1 MKVYGV
7 MDARTI
13 EQLIA
18 DGESLT
24 VEFKRRLEGD
34 ALTAAVACMA
44 NGQGG
49 SILVGVDDDR
59 SLVGAAGPG
68 GGPPDAARMAA
79 FIQNTTE
86 PAHGVSISIMVLE
99 GKQIVR
105 IDVPK
110 ADPGPVG
117 TRSGRFTRRTL
128 NARGEP
134 GCVPMTAHEIVSLGM
149 LTRGQDFAASRAM
162 DADIEDLDPLEF
174 DRFRRM
180 CRETG
185 DPYGELSDVDII
197 KALGLL
203 PQSGGISLGAVLLFG
218 REESLRR
225 WVPGAEVLVHDIR
238 AGSAVQER
246 IVAGLLKTAERVH
259 EFLDARTDSAE
270 LYVGMHRIDL
280 PLIAS
285 STRREA
291 VANALLHRDYS
302 VLGPVRIQLS
312 DDEFLVTSA
321 GGFPQGVTIEN
332 ILDESRARSPILAE
346 AFRRAGLVE
355 RRGKGVNEMFESQ
368 LRAGRDVPSYRR
380 STSES
385 VTVAVPLGSSDI
397 DLVRFLVAFENDRQT
412 ALTMGELRVIH
423 SIRAVGSASPRELA
437 EELALDPAAVR
448 TTAGRLV
455 EKGVLEARGQ
465 GRSRQFHLT
474 ARFYDLAQDRGAYV
488 RVKGADP
495 LQQERMILDY
505 VQAFGRITRSQAAE
519 LCQVTPLQ
527 ARTTLK
533 RLVDQGRLQLEGER
547 RAAHYVLPTSDA
559 SPGSAD

>member
-1 MKVYGV
+1 METCTV
-7 MDARTI
+7 
-13 EQLIA
+13 EHLIA
-18 DGESLT
+18 GGESLT

-59 SLVGAAGPG
+59 TLVGATGPDG
-68 GGPPDAARMAA
+68 GLPDPARMAA

-86 PAHGVSISIMVLE
+86 PAHAVSISIAVLE
-99 GKQIVR
+99 GKHIVR
-105 IDVPK
+105 IDVPM

-128 NARGEP
+128 DARGEP
-134 GCVPMTAHEIVSLGM
+134 GCVPMTAHEIVSMGM
-149 LTRGQDFAASRAM
+149 QTRGLDFAASRAM
-162 DADIEDLDPLEF
+162 DADLEDLDPLEF

-180 CRETG
+180 CREAG
-185 DPYGELSDVDII
+185 DPYGDLSDVDII
-197 KALGLL
+197 KALGLV
-203 PQSGGISLGAVLLFG
+203 PQSGGVSLGAILLFG
-218 REESLRR
+218 REASLRR

-259 EFLDARTDSAE
+259 EFLDARTDSVE
-270 LYVGMHRIDL
+270 LYVGMHRISL
-280 PLIAS
+280 PLLSA

-291 VANALLHRDYS
+291 VANALVHRDYS

-321 GGFPQGVTIEN
+321 GGFPRGVTIEN

-368 LRAGRDVPSYRR
+368 LRAGRDTPSYRR
-380 STSES
+380 TTSES

-397 DLVRFLVAFENDRQT
+397 DLVRFLVGFENDKQT
-412 ALTMGELRVIH
+412 TLTMGELRVIH
-423 SIRAVGSASPRELA
+423 SIRAVGSATPRELA

-448 TTAGRLV
+448 STAGRLV

-465 GRSRQFHLT
+465 GKSRQFHLT

-505 VQAFGRITRSQAAE
+505 VQAFGRITRSQASE
-519 LCQVTPLQ
+519 VCQVTPLQ
-527 ARTTLK
+527 ARATLK
-533 RLVDQGRLQLEGER
+533 RLVDQGRLQLVGER
-547 RAAHYVLPTSDA
+547 RAAHYVLPTAGASWRSD
-559 SPGSAD
+559 G